1 MEKVIDMEELL
12 AELAEFIKKDKA
24 KLINMRKCL
33 NELLDVPMMADD
45 IEEE

>member
-1 MEKVIDMEELL
+1 MEKVLNMEELL
-12 AELAEFIKKDKA
+12 AELAEFIKKDKD
-24 KLINMRKCL
+24 KLIRLRKSL

>member
-1 MEKVIDMEELL
+1 MEKELNMEELL

-24 KLINMRKCL
+24 KLMRLRKSL